1 MRDYKIVY
9 CTPSLYLSGGV
20 ERVLTTKANYFAEVL
35 NYDIYIILTDGKDK
49 KPYYPLSNKVHI
61 IQLNI
66 NFETLWSLPFYKKIP
81 VYLKKQHQ
89 YKNALTKV
97 LFEIKPDITISL
109 LRREINFITK
119 INDGSKKIG
128 ELHVNRNNYRNFE
141 ENDNNTIKELFA
153 KFWMKDLIRHL
164 KRLDKFVVLTEE
176 DKKNWKELNNVICIP
191 NPIAPA
197 SVKKSSLENKN
208 VIAVGRYVYQKGFDL
223 LLYAWQKV
231 YKKHPDW
238 CLNIYGEGERD
249 EYTKIAKELNIC
261 NSCNLN
267 GATSNI
273 KNKYAESSIFVLSSR
288 FEGLPM
294 VIIEAMTY
302 GLPCVSFT
310 CPCGPKDVINHGVN
324 GFLVENGNVE
334 QLAEKICE
342 LIENEELR
350 KKMGEQCYIDANKYK
365 IENLAGKWIKLFD
378 EIFTN

>member
-49 KPYYPLSNKVHI
+49 QPYYPLSNKVHI

-164 KRLDKFVVLTEE
+164 KRLDNFVVLTEE
-176 DKKNWKELNNVICIP
+176 DKKTWKELNNVICIP
-191 NPIAPA
+191 NPIALA
-197 SVKKSSLENKN
+197 SVKKSLLENKN
-208 VIAVGRYVYQKGFDL
+208 VIAVGRYVYQKGFDML
-223 LLYAWQKV
+223 LQAWSIV
-231 YKKHPDW
+231 RKKHPDW
-238 CLNIYGEGERD
+238 YLNIYGEGERD
-249 EYTKIAKELNIC
+249 EYTKIAKELNISK
-261 NSCNLN
+261 SCHLN
-267 GATSNI
+267 GATSSI
-273 KNKYAESSIFVLSSR
+273 KDKYEESSIFVLSSR

-365 IENLAGKWIKLFD
+365 IEKLSDKWIKLF
-378 EIFTN
+378 ESVIRK